1 MVFKHCLIRAS
12 GLDKSEGRRMVQDC
26 ATTELPWPIDVFCF
40 DSYPNG
46 MFYLY
51 SSLALQCN
59 INCSCGITPRIL
71 TCLRSDGEQAALAC
85 PFVSHKPACKRAS
98 LQACYVLHS
107 KKLSFPIVVHTT
119 FVAVLYFRRK
129 VQSFISRSLTCL
141 NGSLWEDVFTASS
154 SSRRK
159 TLTG

>member
-1 MVFKHCLIRAS
+1 VSISHFGDLCQRRVVFKHCLIRAS
-12 GLDKSEGRRMVQDC
+12 GLDKSDGRRMVQDC

-71 TCLRSDGEQAALAC
+71 TCLKSDGEQAALAC
-85 PFVSHKPACKRAS
+85 PFVSHKPACK
-98 LQACYVLHS
+98 LVTYCIQKNFLFP
-107 KKLSFPIVVHTT
+107 LSFTRLLSQSYI
-119 FVAVLYFRRK
+119 FVGRFRVLFPDR
-129 VQSFISRSLTCL
+129 
-141 NGSLWEDVFTASS
+141 
-154 SSRRK
+154 
-159 TLTG
+159 